1 VRALRLVVATGLVI
15 ATCAGAVAC
24 TPASAPPV
32 PPPVRR
38 PAPVNPAA
46 APGLDMRRQI
56 PTATAEPGATTAPAA
71 ARDYVVAL
79 ARGDARRFAAVTGSS
94 VTTSAMES
102 KRRELFGSALRKET
116 MEFTPDQPGAAM
128 ECTSIVL
135 QGGALALEDA
145 ISSVSPDM
153 ADPHRLRILVR
164 AKSPHSWFV
173 LGAEAQL
180 HDGTGSDPD
189 AQVPKKPVILL
200 YPPRPM
206 HVRVRLDLDGHVTVS
221 EPPYDVA
228 TRGWSV
234 VAQPDGQLLDKR
246 SGTTCSELFWEGE
259 MRLPA
264 DFSTGFVVPRAEIAP
279 FLEDKL
285 AVLGLNAA
293 ERAEFIEYWLP
304 RMQAHP
310 FALVHFAG
318 ADYERA
324 ARLSIDPQ
332 PDVTIRVFMEFA
344 PLDRPVAMLPQ
355 PLSPAPARTG
365 FTAVEWGGAE
375 VEAPATAP

>member
-1 VRALRLVVATGLVI
+1 VLRVAVTGLMI
-15 ATCAGAVAC
+15 AVCMGAAAC
-24 TPASAPPV
+24 TRASAPPT
-32 PPPVRR
+32 PPSK

-46 APGLDMRRQI
+46 APGLNPNQQV
-56 PTATAEPGATTAPAA
+56 PTSTAEPGAATAPAA
-71 ARDYVVAL
+71 AREYVVAL
-79 ARGDARRFAAVTGSS
+79 ARGDARKFAAVTGSS

-102 KRRELFGSALRKET
+102 KRKELFGSALRKET
-116 MEFTPDQPGAAM
+116 MEFTPDEPGAAM

-164 AKSPHSWFV
+164 AKSQNAWFV
-173 LGAEAQL
+173 LGAEVQSQDSGEPIREPTL
-180 HDGTGSDPD
+180 YE
-189 AQVPKKPVILL
+189 KPVILL
-200 YPPRPM
+200 YPSRPTRV
-206 HVRVRLDLDGHVTVS
+206 HVRLELDGRVTVS

-228 TRGWSV
+228 THGWSV
-234 VAQPDGQLLDKR
+234 VAQPSGQLLNER

-259 MRLPA
+259 THLAP
-264 DFSTGFVVPRAEIAP
+264 DFSTGFMVPRAEIAP

-318 ADYERA
+318 AEYERT
-324 ARLSIDPQ
+324 ARLSIDPR

-344 PLDRPVAMLPQ
+344 PLDRPVAMLTQ
-355 PLSPAPARTG
+355 QLSPAPVRAG
-365 FTAVEWGGAE
+365 FTAVEWGGAQ
-375 VEAPATAP
+375 VPAPDTD

>member
-1 VRALRLVVATGLVI
+1 M
-15 ATCAGAVAC
+15 
-24 TPASAPPV
+24 PASAPPA
-32 PPPVRR
+32 PPPAPKPV
-38 PAPVNPAA
+38 PVNPAA
-46 APGLDMRRQI
+46 APGLDMRQQI
-56 PTATAEPGATTAPAA
+56 PTATAEPGAATAPEA
-71 ARDYVVAL
+71 AREYVVAL
-79 ARGDARRFAAVTGSS
+79 ARGDARKFAAVTGSS

-102 KRRELFGSALRKET
+102 KRKELFGSALRKET
-116 MEFTPDQPGAAM
+116 MEFTPDEPGAAL

-135 QGGALALEDA
+135 TGGALALEDA

-153 ADPHRLRILVR
+153 ADPHRLAILVR
-164 AKSPHSWFV
+164 AKSAHSWFV
-173 LGAEAQL
+173 VGAEGPPQ
-180 HDGTGSDPD
+180 DSEESDPE
-189 AQVPKKPVILL
+189 ALTLKKPVILL

-206 HVRVRLDLDGHVTVS
+206 HVRVRLDLDGRVTVS

-228 TRGWSV
+228 TRGWNV
-234 VAQPDGQLLDKR
+234 TAQPDGQLLDER
-246 SGTTCSELFWEGE
+246 SGTVCSELFWEGE
-259 MRLPA
+259 THLAP
-264 DFSTGFVVPRAEIAP
+264 DFSCGFVVPRGDVAP

-293 ERAEFIEYWLP
+293 ERAEFMEYWLP

-318 ADYERA
+318 ADYEA
-324 ARLSIDPQ
+324 TARLFIDPQ

-344 PLDRPVAMLPQ
+344 PLDRPVTVLPQ